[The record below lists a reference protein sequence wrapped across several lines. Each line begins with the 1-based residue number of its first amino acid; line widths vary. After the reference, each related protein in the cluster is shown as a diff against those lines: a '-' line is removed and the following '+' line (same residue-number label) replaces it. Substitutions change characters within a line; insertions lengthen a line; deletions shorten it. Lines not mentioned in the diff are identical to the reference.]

1 MGLKIGIDI
10 NDVIRDFSNNFL
22 RVYKGYY
29 NQSTEMT
36 EDDINSLNYFECFDF
51 EDNDDYMNFRYSEY
65 VFELYGN
72 AKVVDIKLPVK
83 FNEWVSKT
91 LTELDVSEDP
101 EIVLFSP
108 FEQGASIQATL
119 GFLSKNLM
127 RVREYYFPIDSI
139 DIFNRCDIV
148 ITANPRLINECPDG
162 KTVVKINKKYN
173 EDCECDIC
181 YDNLMGVIGDVDEK
195 IIKIIKNEDE
205 R

>member
-29 NQSTEMT
+29 DQSTEMT

>member
-29 NQSTEMT
+29 DQSTEMT
-36 EDDINSLNYFECFDF
+36 ENDINSLNYFECFDF

-181 YDNLMGVIGDVDEK
+181 YDNLMGVIGDADEK